1 MNIFDKIRTH
11 NRMGFQVIQCQT
23 TDQIDVFGV
32 KWFDTGECNFAWRSF
47 EEAEK
52 SAIEYIINKCKAVDD
67 TIPLLREF
75 YDWTKYKDTPFAL
88 RVKNIIE
95 NFDSAK
101 KQRV

>member
-32 KWFDTGECNFAWRSF
+32 KWFDTGECNFAWKSF

-67 TIPLLREF
+67 AIPLLREF
-75 YDWTKYKDTPFAL
+75 MTGQNTKISPFAL

-95 NFDSAK
+95 NFDAAK